1 MGALAVTNF
10 DGYLRGRSSRSL
22 HATAERVRTREN
34 KTNWMRC
41 VEKVKYFFEERTEVT
56 GDEDLN
62 RKGR

>member
-1 MGALAVTNF
+1 MIGM
-10 DGYLRGRSSRSL
+10 
-22 HATAERVRTREN
+22 REN